1 MKSLR
6 VLMIGS
12 IALLSFCFSGWR
24 CSSAMDRDGKVLLF
38 LTTASASMIMLQYI
52 TTLTTCGIVT
62 GFHPRSP

>member
-24 CSSAMDRDGKVLLF
+24 CSSAMDRDRKVLLF
-38 LTTASASMIMLQYI
+38 LTTASASMIVLQYI
-52 TTLTTCGIVT
+52 TTLMTSGIVT